1 MKDLITTIA
10 AVVLL
15 MIFVMQFA
23 NNQMIFS
30 RITAADKAIDNFQ
43 CIAGDNWRQ
52 DSKKEELKLL
62 ISECLDCDASLVE
75 IEEDGEKM
83 SISAPVKNVVACNEI
98 LGIDDDKS
106 VFIYRKGLWKSA

>member
-52 DSKKEELKLL
+52 
-62 ISECLDCDASLVE
+62 
-75 IEEDGEKM
+75 
-83 SISAPVKNVVACNEI
+83 N
-98 LGIDDDKS
+98 
-106 VFIYRKGLWKSA
+106 